1 MKKIIINTFVMGF
14 VVVVNAQGWVALDNV
29 SNTSTNPLAT
39 ASGLFWLSTGG
50 TPALINQD
58 FNAAFYGGATS
69 KSLSLIATFLL
80 SDGTATHD
88 NPFPGIFLDPTGNSY
103 LIPGTVTSVFIQIQ
117 AWTGNFNSYAGALNG
132 GAPAVQSPVFVNP
145 LNNFLGPPADLTGM
159 PAMVLAVPEPSTF
172 ALAGLGGVCAL
183 LLVLWRG
190 RRNTNE
196 KANP

>member
-50 TPALINQD
+50 TPILINQD
-58 FNAAFYGGATS
+58 FKAAFYVGLTS
-69 KSLSLIATFLL
+69 NSLPLLATFLL

-88 NPFPGIFLDPTGNSY
+88 NPFSGFFLDPTGKAYTIQNAF
-103 LIPGTVTSVFIQIQ
+103 TSVFVQIQ
-117 AWTGNFNSYAGALNG
+117 AWTGNFNSYTAAVAA
-132 GAPAVQSPVFVNP
+132 GAPAAQTPIFINPVDVP
-145 LNNFLGPPADLTGM
+145 PGPPAELTGM

-172 ALAGLGGVCAL
+172 VLGGLGGICAL
-183 LLVLWRG
+183 LLWQG